1 MTPEGSYRR
10 LEWGGLEDKME
21 GRRFEDAVGGDFRT
35 ERSETVTV
43 RTLLICRLQERSEI
57 NAFKLKYIKH
67 DVDIK
72 IIGTVLVLHSKIT
85 WQNSLKQ

>member
-35 ERSETVTV
+35 ERSETATV
-43 RTLLICRLQERSEI
+43 RTLLTLS
-57 NAFKLKYIKH
+57 LTG
-67 DVDIK
+67 K
-72 IIGTVLVLHSKIT
+72 IR
-85 WQNSLKQ
+85 N